1 MTFKASFLELA
12 LVYGLSAY
20 VFGGV
25 CVFGCTWHNIPAS
38 AVSLCATVYC
48 TARGMECLAAWLG
61 AKWQAL
67 FDDEPVRAARLEH
80 SK

>member
-1 MTFKASFLELA
+1 MTFRASFLELA

-25 CVFGCTWHNIPAS
+25 CVFGCTWHNLPAS
-38 AVSLCATVYC
+38 AVSLCGTVYC
-48 TARGMECLAAWLG
+48 AARGMECLAAWLS
-61 AKWQAL
+61 AKWQSM
-67 FDDEPVRAARLEH
+67 FEDEPAQPAELAH